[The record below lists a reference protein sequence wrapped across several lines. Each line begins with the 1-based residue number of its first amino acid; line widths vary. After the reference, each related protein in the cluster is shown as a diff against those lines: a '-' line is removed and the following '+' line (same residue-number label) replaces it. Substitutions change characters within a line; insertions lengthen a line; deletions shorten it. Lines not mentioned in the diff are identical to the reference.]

1 MESLVKAAK
10 KMNNILME
18 SAKAGDSVPTVL
30 DKLSEVKVHGVVFPT
45 LMLMEIIDK
54 FVDGYKDRQK
64 KMADIDLQA
73 DEIQNKYENYSR
85 KWNAKDLN

>member
-30 DKLSEVKVHGVVFPT
+30 DKLSEIKVHGVVFPRI
-45 LMLMEIIDK
+45 MLVELIGEYAEEVAREI
-54 FVDGYKDRQK
+54 VDGGPDMQQSFD
-64 KMADIDLQA
+64 AA
-73 DEIQNKYENYSR
+73 ER
-85 KWNAKDLN
+85 KWSKMH

>member
-30 DKLSEVKVHGVVFPT
+30 DKLSEVKVHGVVFPR
-45 LMLMEIIDK
+45 LMLVELI
-54 FVDGYKDRQK
+54 GEY
-64 KMADIDLQA
+64 ADLIKQEAVGPDMQQSFDA
-73 DEIQNKYENYSR
+73 AER
-85 KWNAKDLN
+85 KWSKIH